1 MSGAAGHCRVL
12 HLLPDL
18 AMGGG
23 QQVLLRLLEAF
34 AARGA
39 EHAVGAL
46 VGGPMEDAYRATGMP
61 LLIAGSGGRGD
72 APGSFRR
79 LRDFARRFGT
89 EVVHTNGTPADRA
102 FGQLVAATLR
112 LPVVNTFHG
121 MPPGRVPWPRDLGA
135 VAPFLRN
142 RTMHRANRLLTGLNV
157 AETVAVSAPVAD
169 AYRRWLGLPAERL
182 TVIHNG
188 LPPSAFATP
197 SGPEKDR
204 LRAELAIAGCSPVLI
219 AVARLVEGKG
229 HDLLLDALADLLDR
243 RPGAVLVLVG
253 DGPLRGAIAARAAD
267 LGIGGQIRLLGT
279 RPDVPALLS
288 IADVAL
294 SASSFEGFGLAVL
307 EAMAQGLPTVS
318 IDLPALRAFVED
330 GRSGVLLPAADGRT
344 IAAAVD
350 GLLDDRSRAAA
361 IGGAARERAAL
372 FTVDRQ
378 ATALQAVY
386 DRAAVRGRRPVNGR
400 VGPPEGA

>member
-1 MSGAAGHCRVL
+1 MSAATPRVL

-23 QQVLLRLLEAF
+23 QQVLLRLIQCF
-34 AARGA
+34 ADRGA

-46 VGGPMEDAYRATGMP
+46 AGGPMEDAYRATGHP
-61 LLIAGSGGRGD
+61 LLIAGGRGD
-72 APGSFRR
+72 AAGRFRR
-79 LRDFARRFGT
+79 LRDFARRFGA
-89 EVVHTNGTPADRA
+89 EVVHTNGTPVDRA

-121 MPPGRVPWPRDLGA
+121 MPPGRIPRPRRLGD

-142 RTMHRANRLLTGLNV
+142 RAMHRANRLLSGLNLT
-157 AETVAVSAPVAD
+157 ESVAVSLPVAD
-169 AYRRWLGLPAERL
+169 AYRRWLGLPGERV
-182 TVIHNG
+182 TVVHNG
-188 LPPSAFATP
+188 LPPAAFVIP
-197 SGPEKDR
+197 SEDDKRR

-229 HDLLLDALADLLDR
+229 HDRLLDALADLLDR
-243 RPGAVLVLVG
+243 RPGAVLLLAG

-267 LGIGGQIRLLGT
+267 LGIGGQLRLLGT

-288 IADVAL
+288 LADAAL
-294 SASSFEGFGLAVL
+294 SASAFEGFGLAVL
-307 EAMAQGLPTVS
+307 EAMAQGVPTVS

-330 GRSGVLLPAADGRT
+330 GRSGVLLPDGDGRA

-350 GLLDDRSRAAA
+350 GLLAAPGRAAA
-361 IGGAARERAAL
+361 IGSAARERAAL

-378 ATALQAVY
+378 AAALEAVY
-386 DRAAVRGRRPVNGR
+386 ARAVARTRQRAG
-400 VGPPEGA
+400 